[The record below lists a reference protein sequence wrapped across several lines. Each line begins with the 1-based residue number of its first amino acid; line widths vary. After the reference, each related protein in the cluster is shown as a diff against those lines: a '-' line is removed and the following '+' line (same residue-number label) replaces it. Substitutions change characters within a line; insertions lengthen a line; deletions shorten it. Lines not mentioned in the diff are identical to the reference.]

1 MRVTDLRRTGLYER
15 HLAAGAKM
23 ADFGGWSMP
32 IEYVGVVAEHTAVR
46 SAVGVFDVSHMG
58 KVRVHGAGALEAL
71 NGVLTNDLRRI
82 GDGQAQYTLLC
93 RADGGVIDDMIV
105 YRWRA
110 DELFIVP
117 NAANTAAVVDVLSE
131 AVAAAS
137 AGAVVVDDLSQAHGI
152 IAVQGPRSADLLASM
167 GLPVDHA
174 YMSMVATTFRDA
186 PVIVC
191 RSGYTGELGYELVV
205 PSEILVE
212 TWDALIARRA
222 EFGLERAG
230 LGARDTLRTEM
241 GYPLHGQDIG
251 IRVTPVQAGLGW
263 AVGWDKPEFAGRA
276 ALAAERGRPPRRL
289 RGIVS
294 LDRAIPRPHMSAWTV
309 GAGEATGALIG
320 EVTSGTFSPTLR
332 QGIGLALLDSAIGI
346 DEEILIDVRGRPHR
360 FRVATPP
367 FVVASPKGDA

>member
-46 SAVGVFDVSHMG
+46 NAVGVFDVSHMG